1 MLTVSPSGKRIR
13 PSLFKWILTIPFIIF
28 LIIFSVSNK
37 QSLEISLWPIP
48 WSIEIPVYFFSL
60 GILLSG
66 FVFGYIIGWGRA
78 VLKYYKKT
86 KKVSDSTY

>member
-1 MLTVSPSGKRIR
+1 MKNSRFFLNK
-13 PSLFKWILTIPFIIF
+13 LLKWLLTIPFIIF

-37 QSLEISLWPIP
+37 QFLEIYLWPIP
-48 WSIEIPVYFFSL
+48 WSIEIPVYIFSL

-66 FVFGYIIGWGRA
+66 FGFGYIIGWGRA

-86 KKVSDSTY
+86 KKASDANY

>member
-1 MLTVSPSGKRIR
+1 MKNNRSFFNKL
-13 PSLFKWILTIPFIIF
+13 LKWILTIPFIVF

-37 QSLEISLWPIP
+37 QFLEISLWPIQG
-48 WSIEIPVYFFSL
+48 SVEIPVYFFSL

-78 VLKYYKKT
+78 ILKYYKK
-86 KKVSDSTY
+86 

>member
-1 MLTVSPSGKRIR
+1 MKNNKFFYNKL
-13 PSLFKWILTIPFIIF
+13 LKWILTIPFFIF

-37 QSLEISLWPIP
+37 QFLEIFLWPIP
-48 WSIEIPVYFFSL
+48 WSIEIPVYLFSL

-66 FVFGYIIGWGRA
+66 FVFGYVIGWARA

-86 KKVSDSTY
+86 KKVSGSTY

>member
-1 MLTVSPSGKRIR
+1 MKHNRFFLNK
-13 PSLFKWILTIPFIIF
+13 LFKWILTIPFVVF

-37 QSLEISLWPIP
+37 QFLEISLWPI
-48 WSIEIPVYFFSL
+48 SGLVEIPVYFFSL

-86 KKVSDSTY
+86 KNVSDSSY

>member
-1 MLTVSPSGKRIR
+1 MKNNKIFFNKL
-13 PSLFKWILTIPFIIF
+13 LKWILTIPFFIF
-28 LIIFSVSNK
+28 LIIFSLSNK
-37 QSLEISLWPIP
+37 QLLEIFLWPIP
-48 WSIEIPVYFFSL
+48 WSIEIPVYLFSL

-78 VLKYYKKT
+78 ALKYYKKT

>member
-1 MLTVSPSGKRIR
+1 MKSNRFSLGK
-13 PSLFKWILTIPFIIF
+13 LFKWILAIPFTIF

-37 QSLEISLWPIP
+37 QLLEIFLWPLP

-78 VLKYYKKT
+78 VLKYYEKAKKI
-86 KKVSDSTY
+86 SQSTY

>member
-1 MLTVSPSGKRIR
+1 MKSNRFSLGK
-13 PSLFKWILTIPFIIF
+13 LFKWILAIPFTIF

-37 QSLEISLWPIP
+37 QLLEIFLWPLP
-48 WSIEIPVYFFSL
+48 WSIEIPVYLFSL
-60 GILLSG
+60 GLLLSG

-86 KKVSDSTY
+86 KKASDANY

>member
-1 MLTVSPSGKRIR
+1 MKNNRFFLSK
-13 PSLFKWILTIPFIIF
+13 LLKWILTIPFIIF

-37 QSLEISLWPIP
+37 QFLEISLWPIP
-48 WSIEIPVYFFSL
+48 WSIEIPVYFFGL

-86 KKVSDSTY
+86 KKVPDSNY